1 MKDLLLFLDQLA
13 DNNQKEWMDA
23 NREWYQQVRSS
34 FLGTVSDLLAGLSEM
49 EPELAMLSPK
59 DCVFRPNRDIRFSA
73 NKQPYK
79 TNMAAYFAVGG
90 KKSELP
96 GYYIHIEPGKS
107 FLAGGVYTPSS
118 EMLKKIRQE
127 IDYSGDE
134 LNRIIN
140 KKEFKE
146 AFGEIGGERL
156 KTAPRGYPQDHPFI
170 HYLRLKSFV
179 ANQEISD
186 EQLINGTYLAKAL
199 EGFLLIKPFNDFF
212 SRAME
217 TVEDG
222 DGLL

>member
-107 FLAGGVYTPSS
+107 FLAGGVYTPNS

-134 LNRIIN
+134 LDHIIN
-140 KKEFKE
+140 KKEFRE

-179 ANQEISD
+179 ANQGISD
-186 EQLINGTYLAKAL
+186 EQLINETYLAKAL

-212 SRAME
+212 SRAMATE
-217 TVEDG
+217 EDG

>member
-1 MKDLLLFLDQLA
+1 MKDLLLFLDQLTQ
-13 DNNQKEWMDA
+13 NNQKEWMDA
-23 NREWYQQVRSS
+23 NREWYLEVRSS
-34 FLGTVSDLLAGLSEM
+34 FFGAVGDLLAHLVEIEPGL
-49 EPELAMLSPK
+49 ATLSPK

-90 KKSELP
+90 RKSELP
-96 GYYIHIEPGKS
+96 GYYLHIERGKS
-107 FLAGGVYTPSS
+107 FLAGGVYTPNS

-134 LNRIIN
+134 LDKIVHI
-140 KKEFKE
+140 KEFKE
-146 AFGEIGGERL
+146 VFGEIGGDRL

-170 HYLRLKSFV
+170 HYLRLKSFIV
-179 ANQEISD
+179 SREISD
-186 EQLINGTYLAKAL
+186 QELINGIYLKKAQ
-199 EGFLLIKPFNDFF
+199 ESFSLIKPFNDFF

-217 TVEDG
+217 NVEDG